1 MSAFEALEMDVVV
14 KLKIVTY
21 YPSNVIERQV
31 EINRRLNEAM
41 EDVGKQLSFLA
52 SPASVTIM
60 QGKKT

>member
-60 QGKKT
+60 QGKNT